1 MGCHDHGAG
10 RRMTS
15 SARTVTARRRLAGVA
30 FLVVLALLVWLS
42 IALYQQKFTPVAI
55 VTLYTGSAGN
65 EMHPG
70 AMVMVRG
77 VQVGE
82 VRQIT
87 DDGSGARLELAIDPS
102 QVALLPANVSA
113 EMLPTTLF
121 GERYVDLI
129 LPARP
134 STARLVGGS
143 VIQQDHS
150 ADAIE
155 LDSVLDNLLPLL
167 AATEPDK
174 LSLTLT
180 AIAQG
185 LQGRGQALGQALVT
199 LNSDLEKLNPELPQ
213 IDTDIKDL
221 AALARTY
228 NQASPAI
235 LQALDDFGV
244 TGRTLADQHVNFAA
258 LLANLTT
265 SSDDLTAFLNANAAN
280 AITLSADSLSTL
292 RILARYAPEF
302 PCVLQ
307 QLTSFVPAMNK
318 ALGAGTDQ
326 AGLHVQLVVEPA
338 PTPGAYVPGVD
349 TPVYGDNLGPHCY
362 SVPFTGVH
370 LNDGVGQGSTAPKH
384 RKATPGHPR
393 STHASTT
400 TTASLTGTGP
410 TGLAGSPGESELV
423 RELDALSLGR
433 PVASIPDWAGL
444 LTAPLYR
451 GTTVRVG

>member
-1 MGCHDHGAG
+1 M
-10 RRMTS
+10 MPP
-15 SARTVTARRRLAGVA
+15 ARTVRARRRLAGVA
-30 FLVVLALLVWLS
+30 FLLVLALLLWLS
-42 IALYQQKFTPVAI
+42 VALYQKKFTPVAM
-55 VTLYTGSAGN
+55 VTLYAGSVGN

-87 DDGSGARLELAIDPS
+87 ADGSGARLQLAIDPS
-102 QVALLPANVSA
+102 QLPMLPANVSA

-129 LPARP
+129 LPASP
-134 STARLVGGS
+134 SATRLASGS
-143 VIQQDHS
+143 VIRQDRS

-155 LDSVLDNLLPLL
+155 LDHVLSNLLPLL

-199 LNSDLEKLNPELPQ
+199 LNSYLEKLNPELPQ
-213 IDTDIKDL
+213 IDTDIRDL

-244 TGRTLADQHVNFAA
+244 TGRTIANQSANFAA

-265 SSDDLTAFLNANAAN
+265 SSDDLTAFLNANSAN
-280 AITLSADSLSTL
+280 AIRLSADSLSTL

-307 QLTSFVPAMNK
+307 QLSNFVPAMNR
-318 ALGAGTDQ
+318 ALGAGTNQ

-338 PTPGAYVPGVD
+338 PSPGRYLPGID
-349 TPVYGDNLGPHCY
+349 NPVYGDNLGPRCY
-362 SVPFTGVH
+362 AVPFTGVH
-370 LNDGVGQGSTAPKH
+370 LNDGIGRVPAPRKH
-384 RKATPGHPR
+384 GHAR
-393 STHASTT
+393 SGRVAPTHAAAA
-400 TTASLTGTGP
+400 TTAALTGTGP
-410 TGLAGSPGESELV
+410 AGLAGSPGEAELV

-433 PVASIPDWAGL
+433 PVASVPAWASL

>member
-1 MGCHDHGAG
+1 
-10 RRMTS
+10 MTS
-15 SARTVTARRRLAGVA
+15 SARSVIARRRLAGVA
-30 FLVVLALLVWLS
+30 FLVVLALLLWLS
-42 IALYQQKFTPVAI
+42 IALYQKKFTPVAMI
-55 VTLYTGSAGN
+55 TLYTSSAGN

-87 DDGSGARLELAIDPS
+87 ANGSGARLELAIDPS
-102 QVALLPANVSA
+102 QLPLLPANVSA

-129 LPARP
+129 LPARA
-134 STARLVGGS
+134 SAARLSSGS
-143 VIQQDHS
+143 VINQDRS

-155 LDSVLDNLLPLL
+155 LDNVLDNLLPLL

-199 LNSDLEKLNPELPQ
+199 LNSYLEKLNPELPQ
-213 IDTDIKDL
+213 IDTDIRDL

-244 TGRTLADQHVNFAA
+244 TGRTLADQHADFAA

-265 SSDDLTAFLNANAAN
+265 SSDDLTAFLNANSAN

-307 QLTSFVPAMNK
+307 QLSNFVPAMNK

-326 AGLHVQLVVEPA
+326 PGLHVQLVVEPA
-338 PTPGAYVPGVD
+338 PSPGAYQPGVD

-362 SVPFTGVH
+362 SAPFTGVH
-370 LNDGVGQGSTAPKH
+370 LNDGVGQGPARTARRHVRAGRARTTKT
-384 RKATPGHPR
+384 A
-393 STHASTT
+393 AT

-410 TGLAGSPGESELV
+410 AGLAGSPGEAELV
-423 RELDALSLGR
+423 RELDALWLGR
-433 PVASIPDWAGL
+433 PVASVPAWASL

>member
-1 MGCHDHGAG
+1 
-10 RRMTS
+10 MTS
-15 SARTVTARRRLAGVA
+15 SARSVTARRRLAGVA
-30 FLVVLALLVWLS
+30 FLLVLALLLWLS
-42 IALYQQKFTPVAI
+42 VALYQKKFTPVAM

-87 DDGSGARLELAIDPS
+87 ANGRGARLELAIDPS
-102 QVALLPANVSA
+102 ELPMLPANVSA

-134 STARLVGGS
+134 STARLAGGS
-143 VIQQDHS
+143 VISQDHS

-155 LDSVLDNLLPLL
+155 LDHVLDNLLPLL

-199 LNSDLEKLNPELPQ
+199 LNSYLEKLNPQLPQ
-213 IDTDIKDL
+213 IDTDFKDL

-228 NQASPAI
+228 NQAAPAI

-244 TGRTLADQHVNFAA
+244 TGRTIADQHANFAA

-265 SSDDLTAFLNANAAN
+265 SSDDLTAFLNANSAN
-280 AITLSADSLSTL
+280 AISLSADSLPTL

-307 QLTSFVPAMNK
+307 QLSSFVPAMNK

-326 AGLHVQLVVEPA
+326 PGLHVQLVVEPA
-338 PTPGAYVPGVD
+338 PSPGRYEPDVD
-349 TPVYGDNLGPHCY
+349 APVYGDNLGPRCY
-362 SVPFTGVH
+362 SVPFTGIR
-370 LNDGVGQGSTAPKH
+370 LNDGVGQAPAPSRH
-384 RKATPGHPR
+384 GHARPA
-393 STHASTT
+393 HASSARASAT

-410 TGLAGSPGESELV
+410 AGLAGSPGEAELV
-423 RELDALSLGR
+423 RELDALWLGR
-433 PVASIPDWAGL
+433 PVASVPAWASL

>member
-1 MGCHDHGAG
+1 MS
-10 RRMTS
+10 R
-15 SARTVTARRRLAGVA
+15 SASWVKTRRRLGGVA
-30 FLVVLALLVWLS
+30 FLLVLALLVWLS
-42 IALYQQKFTPVAI
+42 IALYQKKFTPVAM

-70 AMVMVRG
+70 AEVMVRG

-82 VRQIT
+82 VRQISS
-87 DDGSGARLELAIDPS
+87 DGSGARLELAIEPS
-102 QVALLPANVSA
+102 QLSMLPANVSA

-129 LPARP
+129 LPAQP
-134 STARLVGGS
+134 VTARLTSGS
-143 VIQQDHS
+143 VIQQDRS

-155 LDSVLDNLLPLL
+155 LDQVLNNLLPML
-167 AATEPDK
+167 AATQPDK

-185 LQGRGQALGQALVT
+185 LQGHGQTLGQSLVT
-199 LNSDLEKLNPELPQ
+199 LNSYLQKLNPQLPQ
-213 IDTDIKDL
+213 IDTDIRKL

-244 TGRTLADQHVNFAA
+244 TGRTIANQRADFDA

-265 SSDDLTAFLNANAAN
+265 SSDDLTAFLDANSAN

-307 QLTSFVPAMNK
+307 QLTDFVPAVNK
-318 ALGAGTDQ
+318 ALGAGTDE
-326 AGLHVQLVVEPA
+326 AGLHVQLEVEP
-338 PTPGAYVPGVD
+338 PPSPGKYVPDAD

-362 SVPFTGVH
+362 AVPFRGVH
-370 LNDGVGQGSTAPKH
+370 LNDGVSSTSSGQGAKPKH
-384 RKATPGHPR
+384 AKHAGKTATE
-393 STHASTT
+393 
-400 TTASLTGTGP
+400 TASLGGTST
-410 TGLAGSPGESELV
+410 TGLAGSPGEAELV
-423 RELDALSLGR
+423 RELDALALGR
-433 PVASIPDWAGL
+433 PVSSVPSWASL

-451 GTTVRVG
+451 GSDVVVGA